1 MNKAF
6 GAVFGF
12 IGAILLLL
20 PVAAFA
26 GPQLPGEP
34 TGSHTFCTG
43 SQNGPRSVTI
53 SSALGRVQPIRAHNA
68 KGNPC
73 KETISIADTRVNI
86 TIIGDGGDT
95 LTYGSACAEPK
106 NTVVLGEDPTQAQII
121 QVRGRNITI
130 TGITVMGQR
139 ITDVPTSFL
148 NNNLGLFDGT
158 DFQSVQCVSG
168 LASSTDCNNNRGIRA

>member
-1 MNKAF
+1 MNKAS
-6 GAVFGF
+6 GAVFGL

-34 TGSHTFCTG
+34 TGSHTFCAG
-43 SQNGPRSVTI
+43 SQSLNRAVTI
-53 SSALGRVQPIRAHNA
+53 SSALGRVQPIRAHGTA
-68 KGNPC
+68 GRPC

-95 LTYGSACAEPK
+95 LTYGNACADPN
-106 NTVVLGEDPTQAQII
+106 NTQIVGEDPSQAQII

-130 TGITVMGQR
+130 TGVEILRPRTWM
-139 ITDVPTSFL
+139 ICAW
-148 NNNLGLFDGT
+148 LG
-158 DFQSVQCVSG
+158 
-168 LASSTDCNNNRGIRA
+168 SSP